1 MVSIGFGTI
10 NCFVFAGDWCTTQT
24 TIIVGAFWS
33 CALFYTTAMFLFCF
47 IIGIHASGI
56 SIPQSPNFD
65 VVMFKVICG
74 LPLLPLITRQ
84 TINKPWYIDFARA
97 ESEAPINA
105 FYFNFIQWSS
115 NNCKVI
121 HKFLLNFRGQLYE
134 WKTETWACDHLKANN
149 WSAENLKT
157 LDLGEFASEP
167 AIQSCGSGQWIPC
180 FDSCQLTVIWMS
192 VIMLNTDYRL
202 PH

>member
-1 MVSIGFGTI
+1 MYNTNHNYSWCVSILRI
-10 NCFVFAGDWCTTQT
+10 VLYNCNVSVLFHHRHPR
-24 TIIVGAFWS
+24 FWNLHS
-33 CALFYTTAMFLFCF
+33 TVSKFCCCYVKF
-47 IIGIHASGI
+47 
-56 SIPQSPNFD
+56 
-65 VVMFKVICG
+65 ICG
-74 LPLLPLITRQ
+74 LALLPLITRQ
-84 TINKPWYIDFARA
+84 TMNKPWYIDFARA
-97 ESEAPINA
+97 KSEAPIYA
-105 FYFNFIQWSS
+105 FYFNFIQWSL

-121 HKFLLNFRGQLYE
+121 HKFILNFRGQLYE

-180 FDSCQLTVIWMS
+180 FDSCQLTVLWMS
-192 VIMLNTDYRL
+192 VIMLNTDYSL